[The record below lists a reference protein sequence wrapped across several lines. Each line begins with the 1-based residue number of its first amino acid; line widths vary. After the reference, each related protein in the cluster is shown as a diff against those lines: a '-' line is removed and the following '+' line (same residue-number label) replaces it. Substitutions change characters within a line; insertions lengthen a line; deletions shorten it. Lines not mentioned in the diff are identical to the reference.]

1 MQFYCNRKL
10 DILNERKK
18 KRRKKRGSLMNLTTH
33 LFFGLAVGF
42 LFFGQPALALL
53 VAIGALLPDLD
64 REYWFILKP
73 QQYRDEQLHRSLF
86 HNFFVMAIV
95 ALISPIV
102 SLGMFLHTL
111 QDALTTVKDRGCE
124 WLYPVT
130 RLVKRGLKNAEGND
144 ESLDPKEH
152 IYFYQEDSKG
162 LLENAD
168 PDLGEPGDK
177 PVPWR
182 RTYGP
187 ALNGE
192 LLDTGFLIGSV
203 FLIILWMFIAGP
215 SRAANLATFLTQKW
229 SNCLIGFG
237 SIGLVFAS
245 GELDRRLRP
254 ATSRKLLIDVCKVLI
269 FFTGIGIGIY
279 ALLNFRSILYVNLMA
294 NNWLFI
300 LFGTL
305 VITFIGIVIIKVQ
318 TRSGKIATV

>member
-1 MQFYCNRKL
+1 
-10 DILNERKK
+10 
-18 KRRKKRGSLMNLTTH
+18 MNLTTH

-53 VAIGALLPDLD
+53 VALGALLPDLD

-86 HNFFVMAIV
+86 HNFFAMAAV
-95 ALISPIV
+95 FLFNPLV

-130 RLVKRGLKNAEGND
+130 RLVKRGMLNGEGKD
-144 ESLDPKEH
+144 EPLDPKEH
-152 IYFYQEDSKG
+152 IYFYQEDSNG

-168 PDLGEPGDK
+168 PDLREPGDK

-187 ALNGE
+187 ALNGQ
-192 LLDTGFLIGSV
+192 LLDTGFLIGSIL
-203 FLIILWMFIAGP
+203 LIVTWLFIAGT
-215 SRAANLATFLTQKW
+215 SRADNLLTFFTQNW
-229 SNCLIGFG
+229 SICLGGFG
-237 SIGLVFAS
+237 SISLVFAS
-245 GELDRRLRP
+245 GELDRRLRSQ
-254 ATSRKLLIDVCKVLI
+254 TSRKSLIDVSKVLL
-269 FFTGIGIGIY
+269 FLAGVGVGVY
-279 ALLNFRSILYVNLMA
+279 ALFNSRNTVYTNLMA

-300 LFGTL
+300 GIGAL
-305 VITFIGIVIIKVQ
+305 VVAVVGVVVIKLQ
-318 TRSGKIATV
+318 TRAGRNATV